1 MTITPLGSLDLVRR
15 YARVEFDGARVPAT
29 AAVGSSGTRRRRRR
43 ASAPARDRHPDRGDG
58 RRRADGLRLH
68 ARVDVQPVLVR
79 SAARV
84 VPEPEAPLRRHEDVA
99 RGEPRARGGDGAGS
113 AGRGAERRRDGQ
125 RGQGLHRRLPRRARA
140 GLRADARWHRRHLR
154 PRHPPVPPARHRR
167 PRHARHAGRSPA
179 ANHRTCA
186 RRTRHDHHRERLCN
200 ECHRHGERRVVPRA
214 CARMAGRE
222 HREGRNAGRRLP
234 HRRDRRRG
242 ARPDRAGARA
252 PEEVLRSRFRRH
264 LLPDGVRRP
273 GPLARAPARVQRG
286 GRRLPVPEHP
296 PDPDV
301 RAVRGGPAGVRYR
314 GTEEAPPPEDHE
326 RRRDLDAVPLRA
338 QWWFR
343 RRRRAHHRDPR
354 RRRVGR
360 QRLEDLDD
368 GRVVLR
374 LRALP
379 APHQLGRAE
388 APRPECVHHQDPP
401 AEHRAA
407 PHRDDQ
413 RVAGVL
419 PGVHDRPAGSRQ
431 RPRRRGRPGLDRRHP
446 LDVPR
451 AQRDGRR
458 LAVRERADASSQWWD
473 RSARSARRARRARPG
488 A

>member
-1 MTITPLGSLDLVRR
+1 MPPTW
-15 YARVEFDGARVPAT
+15 
-29 AAVGSSGTRRRRRR
+29 R
-43 ASAPARDRHPDRGDG
+43 ASSRFASVRAPGW
-58 RRRADGLRLH
+58 
-68 ARVDVQPVLVR
+68 
-79 SAARV
+79 
-84 VPEPEAPLRRHEDVA
+84 
-99 RGEPRARGGDGAGS
+99 PRTSTKGATLGGDY
-113 AGRGAERRRDGQ
+113 
-125 RGQGLHRRLPRRARA
+125 
-140 GLRADARWHRRHLR
+140 
-154 PRHPPVPPARHRR
+154 
-167 PRHARHAGRSPA
+167 
-179 ANHRTCA
+179 RT
-186 RRTRHDHHRERLCN
+186 
-200 ECHRHGERRVVPRA
+200 GETEEEELA
-214 CARMAGRE
+214 LIAQA
-222 HREGRNAGRRLP
+222 
-234 HRRDRRRG
+234 
-242 ARPDRAGARA
+242 ARA
-252 PEEVLRSRFRRH
+252 PEEVLRRRFRRH

-273 GPLARAPARVQRG
+273 GPHARAPARVQRG

-301 RAVRGGPAGVRYR
+301 RAVRGGPARVRDR
-314 GTEEAPPPEDHE
+314 RAEEAPSPEDHE

-338 QWWFR
+338 EWWFR
-343 RRRRAHHRDPR
+343 RRRRAHHRDSR

-388 APRPECVHHQDPP
+388 APRTECVHHQDPP

-458 LAVRERADASSQWWD
+458 LAVRERPDASSQRRD
-473 RSARSARRARRARPG
+473 RSARCAHRARDQHRAPRRPAGARPDRRSAHARPRARRALEAHRRGHGCGCVPRHDRRDCRG
-488 A
+488 